1 MGIDETNK
9 LIDVLENGGLALMT
23 VDFVKVSQE
32 LQELDWS
39 ENKALGLRILELIM
53 EMISAMNFAK
63 NPLISLALPI
73 AAKILK
79 VL

>member
-63 NPLISLALPI
+63 NPVISLALPI